1 MWRTLPLSDTFMG
14 NISWASEG
22 RLGEAAPQQGP
33 ILQTLCMLERC
44 WQLSEEDKRKVAG
57 GGEGYQSRSVL
68 PLIIICL
75 VFCVFPLSPSP
86 QWTESQMFVVW
97 QTESETTSEH
107 RLAQAELRRSQNSG
121 EGACTQTRPGPVAPQ
136 AEGKNQK
143 TPKRSVFPS
152 NTWGAVR
159 HFRRLWALWFA
170 PFVWCLLLSLQCAE
184 LLFNPRRKSLST
196 ALWCSPHRGEKRG
209 WEKSD
214 WHKASLQL
222 VRGSA
227 GPLFRTT
234 RLVSGW
240 AQAGLGLIHSPC
252 V

>member
-1 MWRTLPLSDTFMG
+1 M
-14 NISWASEG
+14 EG
-22 RLGEAAPQQGP
+22 RVVSLDQ
-33 ILQTLCMLERC
+33 CFH
-44 WQLSEEDKRKVAG
+44 QLLAC
-57 GGEGYQSRSVL
+57 YF
-68 PLIIICL
+68 
-75 VFCVFPLSPSP
+75 VFSPSHHHHSERRVRCLLCDRQKVRLP
-86 QWTESQMFVVW
+86 QNTA
-97 QTESETTSEH
+97 
-107 RLAQAELRRSQNSG
+107 RLRLSSG
-121 EGACTQTRPGPVAPQ
+121 VGACTQTRPGPVAPQ

-159 HFRRLWALWFA
+159 HSRRLWALWFA
-170 PFVWCLLLSLQCAE
+170 PFVWRLLLSLQCAE

-214 WHKASLQL
+214 WHEASPQL